1 MENLT
6 QIEKKG
12 TQEKVRVA
20 FSSLLAAIFLTLTKL
35 IVGIIT
41 QSLGIISEAAHSAL
55 DLIAAGMTYFTVK
68 RSDKPADAEHHY
80 GHGKFENLSA
90 LLEAILLLITCAWII
105 YKSFE
110 RIFFKSVEIKV
121 LPVSFIVL
129 LIAIIIDI
137 SRSTALSKMAKKYQ
151 SQALEADA
159 LHFQSDIFSSL
170 VVILGL
176 VFVKF
181 GLPVADPLAALGVA
195 LLVLR
200 ASWKLGKR
208 TVDVLLDRAPEGLD
222 QKIKE
227 MIQVIPQV
235 SSVSRLRLRRAGSH
249 YFLDMNVMLEKDS
262 SLEKAHKITI
272 QIEEKVALLLPN
284 SDVIVHTEP
293 EEGGGFLEEKSELFK
308 EGQEEKRIVLEILNQ
323 HFDQFVEFHDLTFRR
338 TGDSRLVN
346 LHLVVPK
353 GIKIEDAHKLCDHL
367 ENDIKD
373 RLGESEITIHIE
385 PCEGECKTCEQECE
399 RKKDKIKG
407 EKEDDD

>member
-1 MENLT
+1 MENLN

-20 FSSLLAAIFLTLTKL
+20 FSSLIAAIFLTATKL
-35 IVGIIT
+35 VVGIIT

-55 DLIAAGMTYFTVK
+55 DLVAAGITYFTVK

-105 YKSFE
+105 FE
-110 RIFFKSVEIKV
+110 SIKRLFFKSVEIKV
-121 LPVSFIVL
+121 IPISFVVL
-129 LIAIIIDI
+129 IIAIAIDF
-137 SRSTALSKMAKKYQ
+137 SRSTALSKMAKKHQ

-159 LHFQSDIFSSL
+159 LHFQSDIFSSI

-176 VFVKF
+176 IFVKI

-227 MIQVIPQV
+227 MIQSIPQV

-262 SLEKAHKITI
+262 SLEKAHQITI
-272 QIEEKVALLLPN
+272 QIEERVTLILPN

-338 TGDSRLVN
+338 TGGSRLVN

-353 GIKIEDAHKLCDHL
+353 GIKIEDAHNLCDHL

>member
-262 SLEKAHKITI
+262 SLEKAHQITI

>member
-1 MENLT
+1 MKNLN

-12 TQEKVRVA
+12 TQEKIRVA
-20 FSSLLAAIFLTLTKL
+20 FSSLLAAIFLTATKL
-35 IVGIIT
+35 AVGIIT

-105 YKSFE
+105 FE
-110 RIFFKSVEIKV
+110 SIKRLFFRSVEIKIIPISFAV
-121 LPVSFIVL
+121 LV
-129 LIAIIIDI
+129 IAIAINF
-137 SRSTALSKMAKKYQ
+137 SRSTALSKMAKKHQ

-159 LHFQSDIFSSL
+159 LHFQSDIFSSS

-176 VFVKF
+176 IFVKV

-208 TVDVLLDRAPEGLD
+208 TADVLLDRAPEGLD
-222 QKIKE
+222 QKIRE
-227 MIQVIPQV
+227 MIQTIPQV
-235 SSVSRLRLRRAGSH
+235 SSISRLRLRRAGSH

-262 SLEKAHKITI
+262 SLEKAHQVTTR
-272 QIEEKVALLLPN
+272 IEEKIAEILPN
-284 SDVIVHTEP
+284 SDVVVHTEP
-293 EEGGGFLEEKSELFK
+293 EEGGGFREEKVELLRDG
-308 EGQEEKRIVLEILNQ
+308 EEEKRIVSAILNQ
-323 HFDQFVEFHDLTFRR
+323 HFDQFIEFHDLTFRR
-338 TGDSRLVN
+338 TGDSRLIN

-353 GIKIEDAHKLCDHL
+353 DLHIEEAHKLCDHL
-367 ENDIKD
+367 ENDIKE
-373 RLGESEITIHIE
+373 RLGESEISIHIE
-385 PCEGECKTCEQECE
+385 PCEGECKTCEQECK

>member
-1 MENLT
+1 MENLN

-90 LLEAILLLITCAWII
+90 LLVAILLLITCAWIV
-105 YKSFE
+105 FE
-110 RIFFKSVEIKV
+110 SIKRLFFKSVEIKV
-121 LPVSFIVL
+121 IPISFVVL
-129 LIAIIIDI
+129 IIAIAIDF
-137 SRSTALSKMAKKYQ
+137 SRSTALSKMAKKHQ

-176 VFVKF
+176 IFVKI

-227 MIQVIPQV
+227 MIQSIPQV
-235 SSVSRLRLRRAGSH
+235 SFVSRLRLRRAGSH

-262 SLEKAHKITI
+262 SLEKAHQITI

>member
-1 MENLT
+1 MENLN

-20 FSSLLAAIFLTLTKL
+20 FSSLLAAIFLTVTKL
-35 IVGIIT
+35 VVGIIT

-181 GLPVADPLAALGVA
+181 GLPVADPLAALSVA

-262 SLEKAHKITI
+262 SLEKAHQITI

-407 EKEDDD
+407 KKEDDD

>member
-1 MENLT
+1 MRGKDLN
-6 QIEKKG
+6 QVEKKG

-20 FSSLLAAIFLTLTKL
+20 FSSLIAAIFLTATKL
-35 IVGIIT
+35 AVGIIT

-90 LLEAILLLITCAWII
+90 LLEAILLLITCVWII
-105 YKSFE
+105 FE
-110 RIFFKSVEIKV
+110 SIKRLFFKPVEIKV
-121 LPVSFIVL
+121 IPISFLVL
-129 LIAIIIDI
+129 IIAIVVDF
-137 SRSTALSKMAKKYQ
+137 SRSKALSKVAKKYQ

-159 LHFQSDIFSSL
+159 LHFQSDIFSSS
-170 VVILGL
+170 VVIIGL
-176 VFVKF
+176 IFVKF
-181 GLPVADPLAALGVA
+181 GLPIADPLAALGVA

-227 MIQVIPQV
+227 MIQAIPQV
-235 SSVSRLRLRRAGSH
+235 SSISRLRLRRAGSH

-262 SLEKAHKITI
+262 SLEKAHRITI
-272 QIEEKVALLLPN
+272 QIEERVALLLPN

-308 EGQEEKRIVLEILNQ
+308 EGPEEKRIVLEILNQ

-385 PCEGECKTCEQECE
+385 PCEG
-399 RKKDKIKG
+399 
-407 EKEDDD
+407 

>member
-1 MENLT
+1 MENLN

-55 DLIAAGMTYFTVK
+55 DLVAAGMTYFTVK

-176 VFVKF
+176 IFVKI

-227 MIQVIPQV
+227 MIQSIPQV

-262 SLEKAHKITI
+262 SLEKAHQITI

>member
-1 MENLT
+1 LT

-20 FSSLLAAIFLTLTKL
+20 FSSLIAAIFLTATKL
-35 IVGIIT
+35 AVGIIT

-105 YKSFE
+105 FE
-110 RIFFKSVEIKV
+110 SIKRMFHPVKIKV
-121 LPVSFIVL
+121 IPISFVVL
-129 LIAIIIDI
+129 IIAIVVDF

-227 MIQVIPQV
+227 MIQSIPQV

-262 SLEKAHKITI
+262 SLEKAHQITI

-346 LHLVVPK
+346 LHLVVPT

-367 ENDIKD
+367 ESDIKD